1 MFLNLANH
9 PVKGKPWGRLATTCS
24 PNSGQRPHVD
34 LELPR
39 HRCFVSGI
47 AFRPASSFFLAT
59 LGRSVLSHTLV
70 LPCWE
75 VEHKAKIQPGM
86 GRMGGKKKMWRLGR
100 EGKNWQSPRFV
111 CRRSVTV
118 PLAHQTESPPH
129 LHAKLDSRPG
139 LLNTFVHRFIRVQI
153 DSPEGQ
159 HSSRVFVCAS
169 CSEGCQSLQSIFFF
183 FLGCGGNK

>member
-1 MFLNLANH
+1 MFSTLGKSQVKSEGQLIPTSTLWIVCTKKKDSEVFLNLANH

-75 VEHKAKIQPGM
+75 VEHKAKIQPRM
-86 GRMGGKKKMWRLGR
+86 GRMGGKKK
-100 EGKNWQSPRFV
+100 K
-111 CRRSVTV
+111 
-118 PLAHQTESPPH
+118 
-129 LHAKLDSRPG
+129 
-139 LLNTFVHRFIRVQI
+139 
-153 DSPEGQ
+153 
-159 HSSRVFVCAS
+159 
-169 CSEGCQSLQSIFFF
+169 
-183 FLGCGGNK
+183 CGGWEGRAKTGSLPALFAGDQLQCRLPTKLNPRRIYMPSWTRGQAY